1 MRSRQSKIENRE
13 KGLIDKV
20 EITTGFLELLC
31 NFFFFSQAAPV
42 KRARVFAA
50 AAAAPTTTTNGEI
63 ANRRSTL
70 YQSCHNFYEYGFF
83 LLLANW
89 GNRSVKGKTPMILAI
104 LIFFATNLCVF
115 APNPVC
121 LRGKIFPVSDTKRV
135 DNVFASFQSIDRAT
149 SASRSFPFFNTLR
162 VF

>member
-1 MRSRQSKIENRE
+1 MHSRQSKIENRE
-13 KGLIDKV
+13 KRLIDKV

-31 NFFFFSQAAPV
+31 TFFFSQAVPV
-42 KRARVFAA
+42 KL
-50 AAAAPTTTTNGEI
+50 

>member
-31 NFFFFSQAAPV
+31 NFFFSHKPPRSNAP
-42 KRARVFAA
+42 AYS
-50 AAAAPTTTTNGEI
+50 PPPPPTTTNGEI

>member
-31 NFFFFSQAAPV
+31 NFFFFSHKPPRSNAP
-42 KRARVFAA
+42 AYS
-50 AAAAPTTTTNGEI
+50 PTTTNGEI